1 MHNLHGFRLEG
12 AWIAVIVRAVGVNTG
27 LEDLREF
34 LHLVSQITLISGLRR

>member
-1 MHNLHGFRLEG
+1 MHNLHALRPEG
-12 AWIAVIVRAVGVNTG
+12 AWIAVIVRAVGTHW